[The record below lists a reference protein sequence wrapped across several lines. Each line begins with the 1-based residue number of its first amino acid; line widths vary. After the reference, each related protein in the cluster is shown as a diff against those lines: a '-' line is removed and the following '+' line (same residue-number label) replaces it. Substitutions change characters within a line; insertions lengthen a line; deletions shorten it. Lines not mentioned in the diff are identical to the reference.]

1 MFYLILFSHHAD
13 SFEDFFLFFF
23 LIPVSFKTCRS
34 LEREGISISFVC
46 FSKVQSLAFILRAK
60 EENTKQGTPVYRLGT
75 C

>member
-13 SFEDFFLFFF
+13 SFEDFFFFF
-23 LIPVSFKTCRS
+23 IPISFKTCRS

-46 FSKVQSLAFILRAK
+46 FSKVQSLAFILRSK
-60 EENTKQGTPVYRLGT
+60 EENTKHGIPAYRLGT